1 MNHKSLYSQLWVLET
16 SSIRV
21 HCITSTF
28 VLCGEPQTQLSKMMP
43 WEMHQF
49 LLSPSALGKK
59 KGQRERKEKLMT
71 NEHEP

>member
-16 SSIRV
+16 SSIGV

-28 VLCGEPQTQLSKMMP
+28 VLCGEPQTQLSKTMP
-43 WEMHQF
+43 WETH
-49 LLSPSALGKK
+49 PSALGEK

-71 NEHEP
+71 NKHEP